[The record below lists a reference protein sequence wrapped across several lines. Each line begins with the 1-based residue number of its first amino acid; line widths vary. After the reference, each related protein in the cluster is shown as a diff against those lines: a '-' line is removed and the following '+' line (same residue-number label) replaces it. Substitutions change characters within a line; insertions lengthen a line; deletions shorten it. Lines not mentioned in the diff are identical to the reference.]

1 MKKLIFMIFI
11 VFALNACGGKQNAE
25 ENALT
30 EEQESQMVDEASED
44 LNDRVNDISN
54 QADSLNLAVDSLL
67 NTLNQ

>member
-1 MKKLIFMIFI
+1 MKKLILVIFI
-11 VFALNACGGKQNAE
+11 ASVLHACGGKQNTE
-25 ENALT
+25 ENTLT